1 MQSRAAV
8 VMPIVFAGV
17 PLILIF
23 VIIRWPGA
31 QLVLALALGALLSI
45 GVVGT
50 RLTEQ
55 APRRRKA
62 LVIGL
67 WALVVIEVFIV
78 AALLVLLS
86 RAVRFMH

>member
-1 MQSRAAV
+1 
-8 VMPIVFAGV
+8 MPIVVAGV

-23 VIIRWPGA
+23 VILRWPAG
-31 QLVLALALGALLSI
+31 QLALALALGALLSI

-55 APRRRKA
+55 APGRRKA
-62 LVIGL
+62 LIIGL
-67 WALVVIEVFIV
+67 WALAVIEVSIV